1 MTSRIVAISRKKT
14 GRASREDD
22 SSPNDK
28 PAATEPDALTHA
40 LMTRMTENGHTT
52 KELAVELGITYPYL
66 MALARQERKFC
77 DAGRAVL
84 AKAAKYIDVPVA
96 QAYVLSGAMDPKDF
110 FFEDKLP
117 SEVASLYRSLAS
129 HKMWSGFCPSEKEW
143 AAMPEKA
150 RLLVC
155 LLFQEAT
162 QQTFLSSMSVE
173 IPEEARTSAKAD
185 RKKVAHG

>member
-1 MTSRIVAISRKKT
+1 MTSRIVTISRKKT
-14 GRASREDD
+14 GRVAGEDK
-22 SSPNDK
+22 SSSGK
-28 PAATEPDALTHA
+28 QSAAIEPDALTHA
-40 LMTRMTENGHTT
+40 LMTRMAENGHTT
-52 KELAVELGITYPYL
+52 KDLAVELGITYPYL

-84 AKAAKYIDVPVA
+84 AKSAKYLEVPVA

-173 IPEEARTSAKAD
+173 IPEEAVANAKAD